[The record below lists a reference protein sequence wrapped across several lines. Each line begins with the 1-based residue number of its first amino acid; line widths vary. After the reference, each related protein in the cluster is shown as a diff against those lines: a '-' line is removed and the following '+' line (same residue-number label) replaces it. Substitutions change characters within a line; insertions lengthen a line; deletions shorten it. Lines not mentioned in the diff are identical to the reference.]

1 MEEKKISY
9 REDVRK
15 EDVQTIRKITESTGY
30 FNEEE
35 TDIAVEL
42 IEERL
47 AKGLASGYLFVFA
60 EADGKTIGY
69 SCYGHIS
76 GTRHSYDL
84 YWIVVHDTHRG
95 KKLGSKLLAETENRI
110 ASLGG
115 KRIYVETSSR
125 EQYVSTRTFYLKNNY
140 IEDAVIKDFYD
151 ENDSKVIYVKE
162 LP

>member
-1 MEEKKISY
+1 MEEKKILY

-15 EDVQTIRKITESTGY
+15 EDVQTIRAITESTGY

-60 EADGKTIGY
+60 EADDKTIGY

-95 KKLGSKLLAETENRI
+95 KKARIEAACGNRESHRI
-110 ASLGG
+110 A
-115 KRIYVETSSR
+115 RRETHIR
-125 EQYVSTRTFYLKNNY
+125 GNFIAGTVRF
-140 IEDAVIKDFYD
+140 D
-151 ENDSKVIYVKE
+151 ENV
-162 LP
+162 LPQKQLHRRCGNQRLLR